1 MSPHDSVAQETK
13 WLQMRSCHRVNSRIP
28 VRLEW
33 TEASDHHLADGYTM
47 DVCRQGCLLISAR
60 EFALNQRIRLTNL
73 ATQQTV
79 NGIMVWKGPNAHPGW
94 ELGVELLNPPYD
106 FWGLEI

>member
-1 MSPHDSVAQETK
+1 
-13 WLQMRSCHRVNSRIP
+13 MRSCHRLNSRIP

-33 TEASDHHLADGYTM
+33 TEASDHHLADSYTM
-47 DVCRQGCLLISAR
+47 DVSRQGCLLISAR

-79 NGIMVWKGPNAHPGW
+79 NGIMVWKSPNAQPGW